1 MNEVAPEQMEASRHE
16 EVEETEAEDDSWV
29 EPTSI
34 TVLLER
40 ESETSVTADTPVE
53 STALSLSYMEPVATI
68 MDFMRKRKRMAS
80 EDR

>member
-16 EVEETEAEDDSWV
+16 EVEETEAEDASWV

-40 ESETSVTADTPVE
+40 ESETSVTADTLYF
-53 STALSLSYMEPVATI
+53 A
-68 MDFMRKRKRMAS
+68 
-80 EDR
+80 